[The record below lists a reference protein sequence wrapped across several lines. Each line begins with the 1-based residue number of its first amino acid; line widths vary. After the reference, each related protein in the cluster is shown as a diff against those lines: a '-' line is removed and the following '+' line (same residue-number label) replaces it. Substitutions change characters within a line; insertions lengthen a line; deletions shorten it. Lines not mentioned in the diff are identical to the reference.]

1 MNNFKNFLNELD
13 MIIQKYKY
21 ILKNEDDETDNVLSL
36 FKEDN
41 DTLNLLKIEDD
52 NTDNILSLF
61 KEDDNTLDILKN
73 EDNSLFTNDLD
84 DILSLLKEDE
94 ENSLFK
100 NDLDDTLSL
109 LKEDEENSLFK
120 NDLDDT
126 LSLLKEDEDNSSL
139 SLFKGDEEN
148 SIVYFFYDP
157 RCPACVKTKP
167 IWDII
172 VDNISKFFKHNT
184 KLFDLLSIDIS
195 DKSNES
201 LYNKFDIKYI
211 PTFIIYDVKNK
222 NIFIKKEGS
231 LNMNDMI
238 LHISNF
244 YKFMNKI

>member
-84 DILSLLKEDE
+84 DI
-94 ENSLFK
+94 
-100 NDLDDTLSL
+100 LSL

>member
-1 MNNFKNFLNELD
+1 ML
-13 MIIQKYKY
+13 IQKYKY
-21 ILKNEDDETDNVLSL
+21 ILKNEDDETDNILSL

-61 KEDDNTLDILKN
+61 KENDNTLDILKN
-73 EDNSLFTNDLD
+73 EDDNPRNILDEDNSLFTNDLD

-126 LSLLKEDEDNSSL
+126 LSLFKGDDKNNSL
-139 SLFKGDEEN
+139 SLFNGDKNN

-172 VDNISKFFKHNT
+172 VDNINKFFKHNT

-201 LYNKFDIKYI
+201 LYNNFDIKYI